1 MGHASLKDQAA
12 LEQFDVVVIGSGFGG
27 AVVACRLAEAG
38 RSVCVLER
46 GRRWH
51 GHEFPRSI
59 GQVSDAFWEE
69 GRSHG
74 FLEYLAFRRIDVIQ
88 GSGVGGGSLHYFN
101 VNLPAPEP
109 VFRGPVWPTAITR
122 ARLDPYYERARAVL
136 GSAPLVPPAS
146 RNALPSRTTTFMEAG
161 RRAGLNPELVPIAVH
176 TGPERMLDGVGAER
190 PCTYC
195 GACLFGCDI
204 GAKRSLDRNY
214 IATAERNGA
223 DVRPLHVVD
232 TIAPDGDGGYEVR
245 YHALDDDPR
254 APATPGVMRGRRVV
268 VAAGSLGSTQL
279 LMRSRSDLPN
289 LSPALGTR
297 FSINGEFLFSYTKG
311 IPERVNAGIGPP
323 ITARVTATRG
333 DLIATVEDLGLPDSL
348 LWFLE
353 GAVPPA
359 GARVKYLAR
368 TLIDYVKRS
377 SSFGAPSRIGVR
389 LNALMSGSRTTYA
402 LPYLAMGTD
411 SSDGTMSLR
420 DGTLDVAWSLRRNRD
435 LDRLVR
441 DTFDQ
446 LTGAAQGR
454 FVAGFLSRWPLR
466 KILTAHPLGGCPM
479 GDDPSTSVVDDVGEV
494 HGHPGLYVIDGS
506 MIPSALAVN
515 PSLTIAALA
524 ERSAA
529 AMADSTKGVA
539 WARQN

>member
-1 MGHASLKDQAA
+1 MGHASLGDHGAI
-12 LEQFDVVVIGSGFGG
+12 EQFDVVVIGSGFGG
-27 AVVACRLAEAG
+27 AVLACRLAEAG
-38 RSVCVLER
+38 HTVCVLER
-46 GRRWH
+46 GRRWQ

-88 GSGVGGGSLHYFN
+88 GAGVGGGSLHYFN
-101 VNLPAPEP
+101 VNLPAPEAIFKP
-109 VFRGPVWPTAITR
+109 PWPRAVTR
-122 ARLDPYYERARAVL
+122 AELDPYYEQARAVL
-136 GSAPLVPPAS
+136 GSAALVPPAS
-146 RNALPSRTTTFMEAG
+146 RPDLPVRTTAFMEAG
-161 RRAGLNPELVPIAVH
+161 RRAGLHPELVPIAVH
-176 TGPERMLDGVGAER
+176 TGPERMLDGVGPER

-195 GACLFGCDI
+195 GSCLFGCDI

-214 IATAERNGA
+214 IAIAERHGA
-223 DVRPLHVVD
+223 VVRPLHVVD
-232 TIAPDGDGGYEVR
+232 SIAPHRDGGYDVR
-245 YHALDDDPR
+245 YRALDEDPQ
-254 APATPGVMRGRRVV
+254 APATPRVIRGRRVV

-279 LMRSRSDLPN
+279 LLRSRDELPG
-289 LSPALGTR
+289 LGPALGTR
-297 FSINGEFLFSYTKG
+297 FSINGEFLFSYTDRL
-311 IPERVNAGIGPP
+311 PERVNAGIGPP

-353 GAVPPA
+353 GAVPPT
-359 GARVKYLAR
+359 GIRIKQLAR
-368 TLIDYVKRS
+368 ALVDYVRRS
-377 SSFGAPSRIGVR
+377 ASIGAPSRVGVR
-389 LNALMSGSRTTYA
+389 LNALMSGSRTAHA
-402 LPYLAMGTD
+402 LPYLAMGND

-420 DGTLDVAWSLRRNRD
+420 DGALDVSWSLGRNRE

-446 LTGAAQGR
+446 LTGGAQGR

-479 GDDPSTSVVDDVGEV
+479 GDVPATSVVNDVGEV

-529 AMADSTKGVA
+529 AMVDSMKGAV